1 MMCEVEDFNKYWD
14 EKMNDFEEKSK
25 QIENLINER
34 HKQEFKDIEE
44 EMQTYVPKIKPN
56 HDYNIL
62 KMTEIRLKKIDKFM
76 EAEDLKA
83 KCEKIEKEEAERL
96 QREKNDKFMVKC
108 ERLEKKQQ
116 NEINVAK
123 RKLQDEYNIM
133 LNMKEKE
140 YNKLMTRFKTRKIEL
155 DLQQKHEKN
164 ANRDLNVIKQS
175 KLILINIITQNL
187 ESANERF
194 SVINMSLHSSK
205 IDFNAR
211 LGQSFRNNSILN

>member
-34 HKQEFKDIEE
+34 HKQEFKDLED
-44 EMQTYVPKIKPN
+44 EMHTYVPKIKPN

-83 KCEKIEKEEAERL
+83 KCE
-96 QREKNDKFMVKC
+96 
-108 ERLEKKQQ
+108 RLEKKQL

-140 YNKLMTRFKTRKIEL
+140 YNKLMTRFRTRKIEL

-175 KLILINIITQNL
+175 KYHSIITKINL
-187 ESANERF
+187 ITESANERF

-211 LGQSFRNNSILN
+211 LGQSFRNNSMLG